1 MRLQGRQLRHVPLS
15 DMIPYLR
22 SLPPRDASALEGA
35 CEYWIMATTAQQ
47 ATDLRETLGKLGIW
61 MPPMAALGLD
71 PADYG
76 RQIESAGFR
85 SVWFP
90 GVNNVKAMDAIEQVL
105 AGTERLYVG
114 SGIASIWH
122 WDPADLAARAD
133 HLAAGYGDRFI
144 LGLGNSHAPVVATL
158 GQEYVKPYSKT
169 VQFLDALPA
178 TRAPIVLAALG
189 PKMLDLSRDRTAG
202 AHPYF
207 SPSEH
212 TAFARQALG
221 PGSWLVPEIA
231 VALQDGPEGAA
242 SARAYAKFYLQLPNY
257 TSNLKRFGFTDAD
270 IADGGSDALI
280 TTVTPHGPATSA
292 ARIREHLDA
301 GADHVVVQLLGPGGK
316 FAPGDLRALAGLVG
330 DLLT

>member
-1 MRLQGRQLRHVPLS
+1 
-15 DMIPYLR
+15 
-22 SLPPRDASALEGA
+22 
-35 CEYWIMATTAQQ
+35 MATTAQQ
-47 ATDLRETLGKLGIW
+47 ATDLRGNLGKLGIW

-90 GVNNVKAMDAIEQVL
+90 GVNDVNALDAVERTL

-133 HLAAGYGDRFI
+133 HLAASYGDRFI

-178 TRAPIVLAALG
+178 TGAPVVLAALG
-189 PKMLDLSRDRTAG
+189 PKMLELSRDRTAG

-207 SPSEH
+207 SPPEH
-212 TAFARQALG
+212 TAYARQVLG
-221 PGSWLVPEIA
+221 PGSWLVPEVA
-231 VALQDGPEGAA
+231 LALQDGPGGEA

-270 IADGGSDALI
+270 IAGGGSDKLI
-280 TTVTPHGPATSA
+280 TTITPYGPAESA
-292 ARIREHLDA
+292 ARIRDHLDA

-316 FAPGDLRALAGLVG
+316 FASGDLGALAGLVG
-330 DLLT
+330 DLLG